1 MAIKHSKY
9 RNTGVLFELLV
20 RQTTSDLIKN
30 QDSKAVKILKKYFT
44 NTELG
49 KEYTLYNTFISSPK
63 LSEVKAD
70 MMVTTVVEQYKKLD
84 RTKVEKLKY
93 NLIKEIKANYEIDEF
108 FKAKVENYKVYASVY
123 TIFESQHSKNLDVS
137 QVITNKVNLLEHLA
151 GKSLDNSKAPQSL
164 IQEFM
169 KEDKDIRLLA
179 YKILVEK
186 FNDKYKNFSDRQK
199 AILKEYITN
208 VSDTKNLREYLNKQ
222 LNSIKN
228 ELSELKNASKD
239 QVTKIKLEEVLKFIR
254 PLNEGHTIKDEII
267 TGILQYCDLIDEL
280 NKQKQ

>member
-30 QDSKAVKILKKYFT
+30 QDSKAVKILKRYFT

-49 KEYTLYNTFISSPK
+49 REYTLYNTVVSSPK

-70 MMVTTVVEQYKKLD
+70 MLITTLIEQYKKLD
-84 RTKVEKLKY
+84 HAKVDKLKY
-93 NLIKEIKANYEIDEF
+93 NLIKEIKANYGIENF
-108 FKAKVENYKVYASVY
+108 FKAKVEGYKTYASLY
-123 TIFESQHSKNLDVS
+123 TILESQRSQRSDVK
-137 QVITNKVNLLEHLA
+137 QVVDNKINLLEHLTA
-151 GKSLDNSKAPQSL
+151 KSIDSIKAPQSL

-169 KEDKDIRLLA
+169 KEDKEIRLLT

-186 FNDKYKNFSDRQK
+186 FNDKYKNFSERQK
-199 AILKEYITN
+199 SILKEYINN
-208 VSDTKNLREYLNKQ
+208 VSDTKNLRVFLNKE
-222 LNSIKN
+222 LYTIKTELTEIKN
-228 ELSELKNASKD
+228 NVND
-239 QVTKIKLEEVLKFIR
+239 PVTKIKLDEVIKFVKPLK
-254 PLNEGHTIKDEII
+254 ESHTIKDEVI

-280 NKQKQ
+280 KKQK